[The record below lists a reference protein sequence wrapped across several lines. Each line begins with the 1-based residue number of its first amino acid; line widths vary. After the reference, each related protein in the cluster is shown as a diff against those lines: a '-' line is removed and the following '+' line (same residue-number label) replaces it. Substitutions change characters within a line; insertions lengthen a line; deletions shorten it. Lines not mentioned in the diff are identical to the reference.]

1 MAKVTEAH
9 KAGNK
14 RWDSENMLTLS
25 VRLRREHVERFR
37 AVAQAEGTSA
47 NQLLKRFVLSKIG
60 EPDSSEKVTAE
71 NSAATSAQNSADL
84 IKAKNSAVT
93 QGKKADS

>member
-60 EPDSSEKVTAE
+60 EPDSSEKVTAQ
-71 NSAATSAQNSADL
+71 NCAATSAENSSDL
-84 IKAKNSAVT
+84 IKAKKIGCNSG
-93 QGKKADS
+93 QKADS

>member
-60 EPDSSEKVTAE
+60 EPDSSEKVTA
-71 NSAATSAQNSADL
+71 QNSSDL

>member
-60 EPDSSEKVTAE
+60 EPDSSEKVTA
-71 NSAATSAQNSADL
+71 QNCADL